1 MRLHC
6 SYEPAVGN
14 LLAFREDHMLDL
26 LVQHCSIVDGTGAPA
41 RLGDVGVR
49 GGRIVA
55 IADPGTI
62 AEPATRTIDATGLTL
77 APGFIDLHTHY
88 DAQVLWDTTLSP
100 SPLHGVTTVI
110 GGNCGFSIAPLAP
123 GHADYVMRMMARVE
137 GIPLESLQA
146 GPAWDWLG
154 FGEWL
159 DRLEGRVGIN
169 VGFLVGHSTLRRLVL
184 GDDIH
189 RAATD
194 TEVNAMV
201 ALANDAMST
210 GALGFSSSLGEA
222 HTDGDGNPVP
232 SRAALPAE
240 FLALSSAVR
249 DHPGTT
255 LEFIAAMGVIPDDR
269 IALMTDM
276 SLAANRPLNWNLL
289 GSLSPVEVYEQQLTS
304 CDHAAAHGA
313 HVVALALPDVMRMRA
328 NQILISL
335 PGWKE
340 TMALPDDELAAA
352 VHDPAVRAA
361 LRDGVDEATRRGMAA
376 VTKWDLLEVAEATS
390 PDTEPLVG
398 RTIDSIATELGLD
411 PVDVLIDVILPAR
424 LPLTLVFPSL
434 VPSLGASDE
443 GWVARSAVWRD
454 DRVVLGGSD
463 AGAHTDLMC
472 HANYPTVLL
481 GNAVRDRK
489 LLPIEEAVRLLTDV
503 PARLYGLRE
512 RGRITQG
519 WHADLV
525 LFDAARIDSEPA
537 LARTDLP
544 ANGLRLY
551 AESCG
556 VEAVF
561 VGGELVVERGE
572 FTGALAGTV
581 LRSGTHT
588 DSVTVPA
595 HT

>member
-1 MRLHC
+1 
-6 SYEPAVGN
+6 
-14 LLAFREDHMLDL
+14 MLDL
-26 LVQHCSIVDGTGAPA
+26 LVRHCSIVDGSGAPA
-41 RLGDVGVR
+41 RAGDVGVR
-49 GGRIVA
+49 NGRIVA
-55 IADPGTI
+55 IAPPGSITD
-62 AEPATRTIDATGLTL
+62 EATRTIDATGLTL
-77 APGFIDLHTHY
+77 APGFVDLHTHY
-88 DAQVLWDTTLSP
+88 DAQVLWDATLSP

-110 GGNCGFSIAPLAP
+110 GGNCGFSIAPLAA

-137 GIPLESLQA
+137 GIPLESLAA
-146 GPAWDWLG
+146 GPAWDWAG
-154 FGEWL
+154 FGDWL

-189 RAATD
+189 RAANAD
-194 TEVNAMV
+194 EIAAMV
-201 ALANDAMST
+201 ALAHDAMST

-232 SRAALPAE
+232 SRAAQPEE

-255 LEFIAAMGVIPDDR
+255 LEFIAAMGVIPDER
-269 IALMTDM
+269 IALMTNM

-313 HVVALALPDVMRMRA
+313 RVVALALPDVMRMRA
-328 NQILISL
+328 NQILVSL

-340 TMALPDDELAAA
+340 AMALPDHELAVA

-361 LRDGVDEATRRGMAA
+361 LRDGVDEAARRGMAA

-390 PDTEPLVG
+390 PFTERYVG
-398 RTIDSIATELGLD
+398 RTIDAIAVELGRD
-411 PVDVLIDVILPAR
+411 PVDVLIDVVLPAR

-434 VPSLGASDE
+434 VPSLGASHE
-443 GWVARSAVWRD
+443 GWLARAAVWRD

-481 GNAVRDRK
+481 GNAVRDRQ
-489 LLPIEEAVRLLTDV
+489 LLSLEEAVRLLSDV

-512 RGRITQG
+512 RGRIVEG

-525 LFDAARIDSEPA
+525 LFDAALIDSEPA

-544 ANGLRLY
+544 ADGLRLY
-551 AESCG
+551 AEARG
-556 VEAVF
+556 VVAVF
-561 VGGELVVERGE
+561 VGGELVVDHGE

-595 HT
+595 HA